1 MIVCAP
7 GGGGLTTNVCFTRG
21 AGLYFALPAWSAS
34 TVQAPCP
41 MRETREPSTV
51 QTPSLDG
58 PALKVAGRP
67 ELVDAETL
75 YVPPTSAESG
85 GVDVKVIDCT
95 LSEGDPTPKDC
106 WTSGAG
112 R

>member
-1 MIVCAP
+1 MKD
-7 GGGGLTTNVCFTRG
+7 T
-21 AGLYFALPAWSAS
+21 S
-34 TVQAPCP
+34 
-41 MRETREPSTV
+41 EPSTV

-58 PALKVAGRP
+58 PALKLAGRP
-67 ELVDAETL
+67 ELVEADTE

-95 LSEGDPTPKDC
+95 LCEGMPTAKDC
-106 WTSGAG
+106 STSEAG